1 MRRDTPS
8 PSEVRA
14 QQAKDLITNCPR
26 PLLDENAVMF
36 TAFVKR
42 AISDSVVGFH
52 LVRVYHTLKNETT
65 NERRLQ
71 LIKVL
76 RSWVKNTDESSSIS
90 GASSVCVNQTMMD
103 EVKALCDC
111 ILTELKNDKLSQ
123 RIEGLQ
129 HAIETCVVKMVENM
143 AKEMAEN
150 NQATDTHFKLIQES
164 ISTLESALCTAIA
177 ESETS
182 VMKNIDLTRG
192 ELKEHT
198 QQCVNGLKSAIAES
212 KEHTQ
217 QCATDLERAIAKS
230 ETNSGHRFDNLQ
242 TAIDAKHTQDIEI
255 ATELS
260 MVGTIGVVAM
270 WTLPVVAAPVVVIGS
285 FVGLV
290 GVLKR
295 NR

>member
-1 MRRDTPS
+1 M
-8 PSEVRA
+8 
-14 QQAKDLITNCPR
+14 
-26 PLLDENAVMF
+26 DENAVMF

-42 AISDSVVGFH
+42 AISDSAVGFH
-52 LVRVYHTLKNETT
+52 LVRVYHTLINETT

-76 RSWVKNTDESSSIS
+76 RSWVTNTDESSSIS

-111 ILTELKNDKLSQ
+111 ILAELNNDKLSQ
-123 RIEGLQ
+123 PIEGLQ

-177 ESETS
+177 ESDTS
-182 VMKNIDLTRG
+182 VMKNIDITRG
-192 ELKEHT
+192 ELKVHT
-198 QQCVNGLKSAIAES
+198 QQCVAGLKSS
-212 KEHTQ
+212 
-217 QCATDLERAIAKS
+217 IAKS
-230 ETNSGHRFDNLQ
+230 EMLNGHRFNNLQ

-260 MVGTIGVVAM
+260 MVGTVGAVAM
-270 WTLPVVAAPVVVIGS
+270 WILPAVAAPAVVIGS